1 MRRLITLL
9 ILLLCLSAEAAQ
21 KRVLRLRAESTVST
35 PQVTLKD
42 IVLDVSR
49 LSPAE
54 QEFVIMDSPEVN
66 KQVTLVWVAYR
77 LQNLASLMD
86 ISLAGPGRLTI
97 IRQADN
103 AFVEEVRVLALAK
116 MATVAPWKDSQ
127 CDLDFDAAE
136 CRRIALLS
144 GNGKASIVEA
154 VEGATPDTVR
164 LRLSCEKTAPV
175 LISGRLSRQ
184 VTVLTFRNALAK
196 GSVINTS
203 DILATMVRSDASLR
217 NLPSRPEEVIGMELT
232 QPVAVGARAR
242 FTDLMQPFCCK
253 KGDVVQAQAD
263 AGGLVLSVMTSALA
277 PGRKGDLIKAQNLQ
291 SKKAVDVELTGP
303 GQGRVR

>member
-21 KRVLRLRAESTVST
+21 KRVLRLRAESTVSA

-42 IVLDVSR
+42 IALDVSL
-49 LSPAE
+49 LSPSE
-54 QEFVIMDSPEVN
+54 QEFVIMESPEVN

-97 IRQADN
+97 VRQADN

-116 MATVAPWKDSQ
+116 MAGIAPWKDSQ
-127 CDLDFDAAE
+127 CDLEFDAAE
-136 CRRIALLS
+136 SRRIALQS
-144 GNGKASIVEA
+144 GNGKVSILDA
-154 VEGATPDTVR
+154 VEGSTPDTVR
-164 LRLSCEKTAPV
+164 IRLSCEKSAPI
-175 LISGRLSRQ
+175 LINGRLSRQ
-184 VTVLTFRNALAK
+184 VTVLAFRNALPK
-196 GSVINTS
+196 GAVINPS
-203 DILATMVRSDASLR
+203 DILAAMVRSDANLR

-242 FTDLMQPFCCK
+242 FSDLTQPFCCK
-253 KGDVVQAQAD
+253 KGDVIQAQTD
-263 AGGLVLSVMTSALA
+263 AGGLILSVMTNALA

-291 SKKAVDVELTGP
+291 SKKIIDVELTGP
-303 GQGRVR
+303 GQAKVR